1 MIEISK
7 GIVLIAEPF
16 LKDPNFSRTVIILC
30 EHSKEGSIGFVLNKP
45 FAATLEDLIPELQG
59 QNWPIYYGGP
69 VEPDSIHFLHN
80 QPSLLTDSTVIAEG
94 IYWSSDFRTL
104 ISLLK
109 EGNIEKNNIRLYLGY
124 SGWGQGQL
132 QEELKE
138 KTWVISEASAQYVFE
153 MDAAEIWSNTM
164 KNKGGD
170 YKLMANFPTDPQLN

>member
-1 MIEISK
+1 MIEIKK

-30 EHSKEGSIGFVLNKP
+30 EHNNEGSIGFVLNKP

-59 QNWPIYYGGP
+59 LNWPIFYGGP

-80 QPSLLTDSTVIAEG
+80 NLSLLPDSNEITDG
-94 IYWSSDFRTL
+94 IFWSSDFRTL
-104 ISLLK
+104 IALLK
-109 EGNIEKNNIRLYLGY
+109 EGKVQQNDIRLYLGY

-132 QEELKE
+132 QDELNE
-138 KTWVISEASAQYVFE
+138 KTWVIAKAESTYVFD
-153 MDAAEIWSNTM
+153 MNATEIWTKAMM
-164 KNKGGD
+164 KKGGD